1 MSSSINVYKAAP
13 EDKAR
18 TTVVETVK
26 VSAGVGFGVFASVL
40 IIGLAS
46 GGTGLVIGI
55 VAVSA
60 ALAGKATT
68 ELVGWSVGEA

>member
-1 MSSSINVYKAAP
+1 M
-13 EDKAR
+13 
-18 TTVVETVK
+18 VETAK
-26 VSAGVGFGVFASVL
+26 VSAGVGFGAFASVL

-46 GGTGLVIGI
+46 GGTGLVIIGI

-68 ELVGWSVGEA
+68 ELAGWSVGEAYDYIEDIRSR